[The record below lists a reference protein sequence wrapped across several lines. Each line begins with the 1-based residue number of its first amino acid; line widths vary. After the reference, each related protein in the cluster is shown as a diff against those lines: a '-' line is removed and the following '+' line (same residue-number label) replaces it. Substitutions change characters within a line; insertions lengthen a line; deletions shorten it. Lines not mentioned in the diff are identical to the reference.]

1 MSIAS
6 SAVLVELNISVW
18 PANKVDREMTE
29 TVNTNASA
37 VRDASQTRKNL
48 FAGTSLRKDIEKL
61 AARIRLYHN
70 QHTMPWADKGQRLL
84 PTKLFM
90 EYKQTMNN
98 YEAQFK
104 QMCDNFFI
112 AYPQLVN
119 EAQMHLGT
127 MYRAG
132 DYPDLTNVREKFGF
146 RMAIDPIPESG
157 DFRLDIS
164 AHDLEEMKQQ
174 YEAKFDER
182 LAEAM
187 RTPWER
193 LHTVLTAMS
202 EKLKDEE
209 GDEGK
214 ESKKRYHDSL
224 VTNAVDLC
232 GLLDKM
238 NITNDPKLEEA
249 RKQLELTMLGADIET
264 IKDSTTVR
272 ESMKNKV
279 DAILQKFEW

>member
-18 PANKVDREMTE
+18 PANKVDREMTN
-29 TVNTNASA
+29 TVNEAASA

-119 EAQMHLGT
+119 EAQTHLGT
-127 MYRAG
+127 MYRAS
-132 DYPDLTNVREKFGF
+132 DYPELAEVEMKFGF

-164 AHDLEEMKQQ
+164 AHDLDEMKAQ

-202 EKLKDEE
+202 DKLKDEE
-209 GDEGK
+209 GSD
-214 ESKKRYHDSL
+214 STKRYHDSL

-249 RKQLELTMLGADIET
+249 RKQLELTMLGADIKT
-264 IKDSTTVR
+264 IKESSHVR

>member
-48 FAGTSLRKDIEKL
+48 FAGTTLRKDIEKL

-70 QHTMPWADKGQRLL
+70 QNTLPWADKGQRLL

-90 EYKQTMNN
+90 EYKQTVNN
-98 YEAQFK
+98 YEVQFN
-104 QMCDNFFI
+104 QLCDNFFVE
-112 AYPQLVN
+112 YPRLVA
-119 EAQMHLGT
+119 EAQQHLGS
-127 MYRAG
+127 MYRAE
-132 DYPDLTNVREKFGF
+132 DYPELREVVLKFGF
-146 RMAIDPIPESG
+146 RKAFDPIPESG
-157 DFRLDIS
+157 DFRLDVS
-164 AHDLEEMKQQ
+164 AQDLEEVKAG

-193 LHTVLTAMS
+193 LHSVLTSMS

-209 GDEGK
+209 GVDT
-214 ESKKRYHDSL
+214 KKRYHDSL
-224 VTNAVDLC
+224 VTNAQDLV

-238 NITNDPKLEEA
+238 NITNDPMLEEA

-264 IKDSTTVR
+264 IKESSHAR

-279 DAILQKFEW
+279 DGILSRFEW

>member
-48 FAGTSLRKDIEKL
+48 FAGTTLRKDIEKL

-70 QHTMPWADKGQRLL
+70 QHTLPWADKGQRLL

-104 QMCDNFFI
+104 QMCNNFFI
-112 AYPQLVN
+112 AYPQLVS
-119 EAQMHLGT
+119 EAQTHLGT
-127 MYRAG
+127 MYRAS
-132 DYPDLTNVREKFGF
+132 DYPDIAEVQMKFGF

-164 AHDLEEMKQQ
+164 AEALDEVRAG

-202 EKLKDEE
+202 EKLTDEE
-209 GDEGK
+209 YGDN
-214 ESKKRYHDSL
+214 KKRYHDSL

-264 IKDSTTVR
+264 IKDSATVR

>member
-48 FAGTSLRKDIEKL
+48 FAGTTLRKDIEKL

-70 QHTMPWADKGQRLL
+70 QNTLPWADKGQRLL

-98 YEAQFK
+98 YEVQFS
-104 QMCDNFFI
+104 QLCNNFFVE
-112 AYPQLVN
+112 YPRLVA
-119 EAQMHLGT
+119 EAQQHLGT
-127 MYRAG
+127 MYRAE
-132 DYPDLTNVREKFGF
+132 DYPDLEDVRMKFGF
-146 RMAIDPIPESG
+146 RKAFDPIPESG
-157 DFRLDIS
+157 DFRLDVS
-164 AHDLEEMKQQ
+164 AQDLDEVRAD

-209 GDEGK
+209 GVD
-214 ESKKRYHDSL
+214 SKKRYHDSL
-224 VTNAVDLC
+224 VTNAQDLV

-264 IKDSTTVR
+264 IKESSHAR

>member
-1 MSIAS
+1 MSISA

-70 QHTMPWADKGQRLL
+70 QNTLPWADKGQRLL

-98 YEAQFK
+98 YEVQFS
-104 QMCDNFFI
+104 QLCSNFFVE
-112 AYPQLVN
+112 YPRLVA
-119 EAQMHLGT
+119 EAQQHLGT
-127 MYRAG
+127 MYRAE
-132 DYPDLTNVREKFGF
+132 DYPDLEDVRMKFGF
-146 RMAIDPIPESG
+146 RKAFDPIPESG
-157 DFRLDIS
+157 DFRLDVS
-164 AHDLEEMKQQ
+164 AQDLEEVKAG

-209 GDEGK
+209 GVD
-214 ESKKRYHDSL
+214 SKKRYHDSL
-224 VTNAVDLC
+224 VTNAQELV

-264 IKDSTTVR
+264 IKESSHAR
-272 ESMKNKV
+272 ESMKTKV

>member
-29 TVNTNASA
+29 TVNANASA

-48 FAGTSLRKDIEKL
+48 FAGTTLRKDIEKL

-70 QHTMPWADKGQRLL
+70 QHTLPWADKGQRLL

-98 YEAQFK
+98 YEAQFN
-104 QMCDNFFI
+104 QMCNNFFY
-112 AYPQLVN
+112 AYPQLVS
-119 EAQMHLGT
+119 EAQVHLGT
-127 MYRAG
+127 MYRAD

-164 AHDLEEMKQQ
+164 AQDLDEMKAQ

-202 EKLKDEE
+202 EKLKD
-209 GDEGK
+209 DEGTD
-214 ESKKRYHDSL
+214 SKKRYHDSL

-232 GLLDKM
+232 ELLDKM
-238 NITNDPKLEEA
+238 NITNDPKLEDA
-249 RKQLELTMLGADIET
+249 RKQLEQTMLGADIET
-264 IKDSTTVR
+264 IKVSGYVR
-272 ESMKNKV
+272 ETMKNKV

>member
-18 PANKVDREMTE
+18 PANKVDREMTN
-29 TVNTNASA
+29 TVNEAASA

-98 YEAQFK
+98 YEAQFN
-104 QMCDNFFI
+104 QMCNNFFI
-112 AYPQLVN
+112 AYPQLVQ
-119 EAQMHLGT
+119 EAQTHLGT
-127 MYRAG
+127 MYRAS
-132 DYPDLTNVREKFGF
+132 DYPDIADVQLKFGF

-164 AHDLEEMKQQ
+164 AQDLDEMKAQ

-193 LHTVLTAMS
+193 LHTVLTSMS
-202 EKLKDEE
+202 EKLKDED
-209 GDEGK
+209 GV
-214 ESKKRYHDSL
+214 ESTKRYHDSL
-224 VTNAVDLC
+224 VTNAQDLC

-264 IKDSTTVR
+264 IKESSHVR
-272 ESMKNKV
+272 ETMKNKV

>member
-18 PANKVDREMTE
+18 PANKVDREMTN
-29 TVNTNASA
+29 TVNEAASA

-90 EYKQTMNN
+90 EYKQTMNS
-98 YEAQFK
+98 YEAQFN
-104 QMCDNFFI
+104 QMCNNFFI
-112 AYPQLVN
+112 AYPQLVS
-119 EAQMHLGT
+119 EAQVHLGT
-127 MYRAG
+127 MYRAD
-132 DYPDLTNVREKFGF
+132 DYPDLTNVRNKFGF

-164 AHDLEEMKQQ
+164 AHDLDEMKAQ

-209 GDEGK
+209 GE

-238 NITNDPKLEEA
+238 NITNDPKLEDA
-249 RKQLELTMLGADIET
+249 RKQLEATMLGADIEY
-264 IKDSTTVR
+264 IKESSMVR
-272 ESMKNKV
+272 ENLKNKV

>member
-1 MSIAS
+1 
-6 SAVLVELNISVW
+6 
-18 PANKVDREMTE
+18 
-29 TVNTNASA
+29 

-90 EYKQTMNN
+90 DYKTTMNS

-104 QMCDNFFI
+104 QLCNNFFI
-112 AYPQLVN
+112 EYPRLVT
-119 EAQMHLGT
+119 EAQQHLGT

-132 DYPDLTNVREKFGF
+132 DYPDVAEVQMKFGF

-157 DFRLDIS
+157 DFRLDVS
-164 AHDLEEMKQQ
+164 AEDLAELKNNYEQQ
-174 YEAKFDER
+174 YSDR

-193 LHTVLTAMS
+193 LHTVLTSMS

-209 GDEGK
+209 GED
-214 ESKKRYHDSL
+214 SKKRYHDSL
-224 VTNAVDLC
+224 VTSAVDLC

-238 NITNDPKLEEA
+238 NITNDSKLEEA
-249 RKQLELTMLGADIET
+249 RKQLELTMLGADIEY
-264 IKDSTTVR
+264 IKESSMVR
-272 ESMKNKV
+272 ENLKNKV
-279 DAILQKFEW
+279 DAILEKFEW

>member
-1 MSIAS
+1 
-6 SAVLVELNISVW
+6 
-18 PANKVDREMTE
+18 MTE

-70 QHTMPWADKGQRLL
+70 QHTLPWADKGQRLL

-104 QMCDNFFI
+104 QMCDNFFHE
-112 AYPQLVN
+112 YPRLVG
-119 EAQMHLGT
+119 EAQVHLGT
-127 MYRAG
+127 MYRAD
-132 DYPDLTNVREKFGF
+132 DYPDLTNVRSKFGF

-209 GDEGK
+209 GED
-214 ESKKRYHDSL
+214 SKKRYHDSL

-238 NITNDPKLEEA
+238 NITNDPKLEDA
-249 RKQLELTMLGADIET
+249 RKQLELTMLGADIDT
-264 IKDSTTVR
+264 IKDSATVR

>member
-29 TVNTNASA
+29 TVNEAASA

-70 QHTMPWADKGQRLL
+70 QHTLPWADKGQRLL

-98 YEAQFK
+98 YEAQFQ
-104 QMCDNFFI
+104 QMCNNFFY
-112 AYPQLVN
+112 AYPQLVS
-119 EAQMHLGT
+119 EAQTHLGT
-127 MYRAG
+127 MYRAD
-132 DYPDLTNVREKFGF
+132 DYPDLTDVREKFGF

-164 AHDLEEMKQQ
+164 AQDLEEMKQQ

-193 LHTVLTAMS
+193 LHTVLTSMS
-202 EKLKDEE
+202 DKLKD
-209 GDEGK
+209 DEGTD
-214 ESKKRYHDSL
+214 SKKRYHDSL

-232 GLLDKM
+232 ALLDKM
-238 NITNDPKLEEA
+238 NITNDPQLEDA
-249 RKQLELTMLGADIET
+249 RKQLEATMLGADIET
-264 IKDSTTVR
+264 IKDSAHVR

>member
-18 PANKVDREMTE
+18 PANKVDREMTD

-48 FAGTSLRKDIEKL
+48 FAGTTLRKDIEKL

-70 QHTMPWADKGQRLL
+70 QHTLPWADKGQRLL

-104 QMCDNFFI
+104 QMCNNFFI

-119 EAQMHLGT
+119 DAQQHLGT
-127 MYRAG
+127 MYRAS
-132 DYPDLTNVREKFGF
+132 DYPDIAEVQLKFGF

-164 AHDLEEMKQQ
+164 AEALDEVRAG

-193 LHTVLTAMS
+193 LHSVLTAMS
-202 EKLKDEE
+202 EKLKDED
-209 GDEGK
+209 GD

-264 IKDSTTVR
+264 IKDSATVR

>member
-18 PANKVDREMTE
+18 PANKVDREMTNS
-29 TVNTNASA
+29 VNEAASA

-104 QMCDNFFI
+104 QMCDNFFHE
-112 AYPQLVN
+112 YPRLVN
-119 EAQMHLGT
+119 EAQTHLGT
-127 MYRAG
+127 MYRAD
-132 DYPDLTNVREKFGF
+132 DYPDLTDVRNKFGF
-146 RMAIDPIPESG
+146 RMAVDPIPESG

-164 AHDLEEMKQQ
+164 AHDLEEMKKQ

-202 EKLKDEE
+202 EKLTDEE
-209 GDEGK
+209 GED
-214 ESKKRYHDSL
+214 SKKRYHDSL

-264 IKDSTTVR
+264 IKDSATVR

>member
-70 QHTMPWADKGQRLL
+70 QHTLPWADKGQRLL

-98 YEAQFK
+98 YEAQFN
-104 QMCDNFFI
+104 QMCNNFFI
-112 AYPQLVN
+112 AYPQLVT
-119 EAQMHLGT
+119 EAQVHLGT
-127 MYRAG
+127 MYRAD
-132 DYPDLTNVREKFGF
+132 DYPDLTNVRNKFGF

-164 AHDLEEMKQQ
+164 AQDLDEMKAQ

-202 EKLKDEE
+202 EKLKDED
-209 GDEGK
+209 GND
-214 ESKKRYHDSL
+214 KKRYHDSL
-224 VTNAVDLC
+224 VTNAQDLC
-232 GLLDKM
+232 ELLDKM

-249 RKQLELTMLGADIET
+249 RKQLEATMLGADIET
-264 IKDSTTVR
+264 IKDSAHVR

>member
-70 QHTMPWADKGQRLL
+70 QNTLPWADKGQRLL

-98 YEAQFK
+98 YEVQFS
-104 QMCDNFFI
+104 QLCNNFFVE
-112 AYPQLVN
+112 YPRLVA
-119 EAQMHLGT
+119 EAQQHLGT
-127 MYRAG
+127 MYRAE
-132 DYPDLTNVREKFGF
+132 DYPDLEDVRMKFGF
-146 RMAIDPIPESG
+146 RKAFDPIPESG
-157 DFRLDIS
+157 DFRLDVS
-164 AHDLEEMKQQ
+164 AQDLEEVKAG

-193 LHTVLTAMS
+193 LHTVLTSMS

-209 GDEGK
+209 GVD
-214 ESKKRYHDSL
+214 SKKRYHDSL
-224 VTNAVDLC
+224 VTNAQDLV

-264 IKDSTTVR
+264 IKESSHAR

>member
-48 FAGTSLRKDIEKL
+48 FAGTTLRKDIEKL

-70 QHTMPWADKGQRLL
+70 QNTLPWADKGQRLL

-98 YEAQFK
+98 YEVQFS
-104 QMCDNFFI
+104 QLCSNFFVE
-112 AYPQLVN
+112 YPRLVA
-119 EAQMHLGT
+119 EAQQHLGT
-127 MYRAG
+127 MYRAE
-132 DYPDLTNVREKFGF
+132 DYPELEDVRMKFGF
-146 RMAIDPIPESG
+146 RKAFDPIPESG
-157 DFRLDIS
+157 DFRLDVS
-164 AHDLEEMKQQ
+164 AQDLDDLKNNYEQQ
-174 YEAKFDER
+174 YSDR

-193 LHTVLTAMS
+193 LHTVLTSMS
-202 EKLKDEE
+202 EKLKDED
-209 GDEGK
+209 GVD
-214 ESKKRYHDSL
+214 SKKRYHDSL
-224 VTNAVDLC
+224 VTNAQDLV

-264 IKDSTTVR
+264 IKESSHAR

-279 DAILQKFEW
+279 DDILRRFEW

>member
-29 TVNTNASA
+29 TVNANASA

-104 QMCDNFFI
+104 QMCNNFFFE
-112 AYPQLVN
+112 YPRLVS
-119 EAQMHLGT
+119 EAQTHLGT
-127 MYRAG
+127 MYRAS
-132 DYPDLTNVREKFGF
+132 DYPELADVQMKFGF

-202 EKLKDEE
+202 EKLTDEE
-209 GDEGK
+209 YGD
-214 ESKKRYHDSL
+214 KKRYHDSL
-224 VTNAVDLC
+224 VTNAQDLC

-249 RKQLELTMLGADIET
+249 RKQLELTMLGADIAT
-264 IKDSTTVR
+264 IKDSATVR

>member
-48 FAGTSLRKDIEKL
+48 FAGTTLRKDIEKL

-70 QHTMPWADKGQRLL
+70 QNTLPWADKGQRLL

-90 EYKQTMNN
+90 EYKQTMNSYEVQFSQLCN
-98 YEAQFK
+98 NFFVEYPRLVAEAQ
-104 QMCDNFFI
+104 Q
-112 AYPQLVN
+112 
-119 EAQMHLGT
+119 HLGT
-127 MYRAG
+127 MYRAE
-132 DYPDLTNVREKFGF
+132 DYPDLEDVRMKFGF
-146 RMAIDPIPESG
+146 RKAFDPIPESG
-157 DFRLDIS
+157 DFRLDVS
-164 AHDLEEMKQQ
+164 AQDLEEVKAG

-193 LHTVLTAMS
+193 LHAVLTSMS

-209 GDEGK
+209 GVD
-214 ESKKRYHDSL
+214 SKKRYHDSL
-224 VTNAVDLC
+224 VTNAQDLV

-264 IKDSTTVR
+264 IKESSHAR